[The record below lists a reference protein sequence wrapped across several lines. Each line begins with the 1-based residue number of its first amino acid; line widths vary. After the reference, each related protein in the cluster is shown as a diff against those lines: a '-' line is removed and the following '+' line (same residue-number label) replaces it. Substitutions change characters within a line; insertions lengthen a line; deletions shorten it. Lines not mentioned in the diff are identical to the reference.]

1 MTDDNP
7 VPDEEGAV
15 RIENGEVEVYFQ
27 GQWSAYKRVASQLPH
42 SGVCRCMKH
51 EKD

>member
-1 MTDDNP
+1 MTYENP

-15 RIENGEVEVYFQ
+15 RIKDGKVEVYFE
-27 GQWSAYKRVASQLPH
+27 GHWSEYKLVAPMLPH

-51 EKD
+51 EKE

>member
-1 MTDDNP
+1 MTDENP

-15 RIENGEVEVYFQ
+15 RIRDGKVEVYFQ
-27 GQWSAYKRVASQLPH
+27 GQWSEYKRVASQLPH